1 VIPTVL
7 KASKSFRNVVR
18 YVGRDDAEAQAKKR
32 SPLTDADCGVFNME
46 VDCGTSEDRELIWQL
61 MECDAAQAARY
72 RGNPLYHFDVSWMEG
87 EHPTREQFEQAARH
101 CVEGLGFGQCQTFW
115 AVHRDTDHDHLHVV
129 VCKVVLDESGKP
141 TVIEKPRFDYRE
153 LARLA
158 REVEIEQGWEHAP
171 GYYVAVE
178 CGNGNTEIM
187 PMKEAAARGL
197 WDENWQAQKTVSL
210 AASRVEAHNLGGDSF
225 QAWISQEPAHALRET
240 VAQPGATWRQV
251 HEILA
256 KFGARIEQ
264 KGSGLIVAT
273 TLDDGRILAAKASQ
287 LGKWASKAAL
297 EKALGLYQQLPEI
310 PAAQTQIIYQ
320 QAMHAQRM
328 ADPLADQAQQNSSPN
343 SDRQARTAARAAAR
357 EALARRFEQQQ
368 KDAKQARRQEQK
380 VQRDA
385 LRNRHQQERTHL
397 KATLAGQRRQLFRNA
412 KNQGRFVTQI
422 ELALHARERAIQL
435 EALQIQQVQ
444 ERKALTQSFPKP
456 AAVWRAWVEQQAQQ
470 GDEAAQAAVRGIR
483 YAEQRKKKIQANTLA
498 GEEAEPQRI
507 HTLAKFRAEI
517 DQRNQS
523 IIYRSADGAAR
534 FVDTGPRI
542 VLKDRAPANDTLEAA
557 LRLAAQRYNNQV
569 SITGTRQ
576 FREQAARMATRLGI
590 RVKDDDLK
598 AIVDQEKARIKERSL
613 QQKRKPARHADRHDI
628 GR

>member
-1 VIPTVL
+1 MIPTVL
-7 KASKSFRNVVR
+7 NATKSFRNVIE
-18 YVGRDDAEAQAKKR
+18 YVGRDDAEAKAKKMA
-32 SPLTDADCGVFNME
+32 PLTDADCGVFNME
-46 VDCGTSEDRELIWQL
+46 ADCGTSEDRELIWQL

-72 RGNPLYHFDVSWMEG
+72 RGRPLYHFDVSWMAS
-87 EHPTREQFEQAARH
+87 EHPIREQFERAARH
-101 CVEGLGFGQCQTFW
+101 FVDGLGFGQCQTFW
-115 AVHRDTDHDHLHVV
+115 AIHRDTDHDHLHVV

-158 REVEIEQGWEHAP
+158 REVEIAQGWEHAP
-171 GYYVAVE
+171 GYFVAVQAQPS
-178 CGNGNTEIM
+178 GKQIM
-187 PMKEAAARGL
+187 TMKEAAARNL
-197 WDENWQAQKTVSL
+197 WHEDWEQQQQLTRNAGRAQF
-210 AASRVEAHNLGGDSF
+210 NLGGDSF
-225 QAWISQEPAHALRET
+225 QAWISEEPARGLRET
-240 VAQPGATWRQV
+240 IAQPGSTWAQA

-297 EKALGLYQQLPEI
+297 EKALGPYQPSPEI
-310 PAAQTQIIYQ
+310 PIAQPQITYQ
-320 QAMHAQRM
+320 QAMHAQRVT
-328 ADPLADQAQQNSSPN
+328 DPLADQEQQNSSRD
-343 SDRQARTAARAAAR
+343 SDRQTKKAARAAAR
-357 EALARRFEQQQ
+357 EALAARFEQQQ
-368 KDAKQARRQEQK
+368 KDAKQARHQEQK
-380 VQRDA
+380 AQRDA
-385 LRNRHQQERTHL
+385 LRDRHQQERTLL
-397 KATLAGQRRQLFRNA
+397 KAALAGQRRQLFRNA
-412 KNQGRFVTQI
+412 KNHGRFVTQI
-422 ELALHARERAIQL
+422 ELALHARERAMQL
-435 EALQIQQVQ
+435 EALQIRQAQD
-444 ERKALTQSFPKP
+444 RKALTQSFPKP
-456 AAVWRAWVEQQAQQ
+456 AVWRAWVEQQAQQ
-470 GDEAAQAAVRGIR
+470 GDEAAQAALRGIR

-517 DQRNQS
+517 DRRNQS

-542 VLKDRAPANDTLEAA
+542 VLKDRAPASDTLEAA
-557 LRLAAQRYNNQV
+557 LRLSAQRYNNQV

-598 AIVDQEKARIKERSL
+598 AVVDHEKARIQERS
-613 QQKRKPARHADRHDI
+613 QQKRNRLARHADRHDSE
-628 GR
+628 R